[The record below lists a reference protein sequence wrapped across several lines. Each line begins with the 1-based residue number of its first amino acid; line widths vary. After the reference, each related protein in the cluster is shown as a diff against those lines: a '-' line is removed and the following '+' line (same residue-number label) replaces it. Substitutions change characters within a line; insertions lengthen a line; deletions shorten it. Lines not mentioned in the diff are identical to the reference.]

1 MNRPSMMK
9 DVMSILKSGVEI
21 IWDCIMDT
29 TKQLYWLFKRNDVQ
43 NDNKSHVNT
52 SSEVMGTHQSER
64 VKSPGVFSSEST
76 YHTGPDGHYKI
87 DNLEEDDEDYEE
99 WGHDQGGSFLRKS
112 LVLRSDRDES
122 SNDDA
127 SYDSNQNEED
137 EEDWR
142 DKFAGWLP

>member
-1 MNRPSMMK
+1 MNRQERSSSMMK
-9 DVMSILKSGVEI
+9 DVISILKSGVEI

-29 TKQLYWLFKRNDVQ
+29 TKQLYWLFK
-43 NDNKSHVNT
+43 NDNK

-87 DNLEEDDEDYEE
+87 DNLEEDEDGYEE

-112 LVLRSDRDES
+112 LVIREVDES
-122 SNDDA
+122 SND
-127 SYDSNQNEED
+127 SNQNED